1 MNHQAGLE
9 YERSFWDQGKHVVGI
24 DEAGRGPIAGPLVV
38 AGAVFDIGYANSE
51 IYDSK
56 ALSEKKRE
64 KLFSLILRE
73 ARCYKIK
80 ICTPEE
86 IDTLNIYRATQK
98 AMEEIACEINAEA
111 VLTDA
116 MPLLHCAKPTL
127 SIIKGDQKSLSI
139 AAGSIL
145 AKVVRDHI
153 MLGYDRLYPDYGF
166 ARHKGYPTKA
176 HLEAMEK
183 YGVLPFYRKSYGP
196 VARMNQMTL
205 DLD

>member
-38 AGAVFDIGYANSE
+38 AGAVFDIGYTNSE

-80 ICTPEE
+80 IVTPEE

-116 MPLLHCAKPTL
+116 MPLLHAP
-127 SIIKGDQKSLSI
+127 SRRVDHQRRSEEPVDRGRQYSGEGR
-139 AAGSIL
+139 AGSYHAGLRSLISGL
-145 AKVVRDHI
+145 
-153 MLGYDRLYPDYGF
+153 RLCQ
-166 ARHKGYPTKA
+166 A
-176 HLEAMEK
+176 
-183 YGVLPFYRKSYGP
+183 
-196 VARMNQMTL
+196 
-205 DLD
+205 

>member
-80 ICTPEE
+80 IVTPEKFYLFRDG
-86 IDTLNIYRATQK
+86 IHFSTMKNTRSTIRKKFPDCGKQTG
-98 AMEEIACEINAEA
+98 
-111 VLTDA
+111 
-116 MPLLHCAKPTL
+116 
-127 SIIKGDQKSLSI
+127 KG
-139 AAGSIL
+139 
-145 AKVVRDHI
+145 
-153 MLGYDRLYPDYGF
+153 
-166 ARHKGYPTKA
+166 
-176 HLEAMEK
+176 
-183 YGVLPFYRKSYGP
+183 
-196 VARMNQMTL
+196 
-205 DLD
+205 

>member
-1 MNHQAGLE
+1 MSHQAGLE
-9 YERSFWDQGKHVVGI
+9 YEHSFWDQGKHVVGI

-38 AGAVFDIGYANSE
+38 AGAVFDMGYANAE

-80 ICTPEE
+80 IVTAEE

-98 AMEEIACEINAEA
+98 AMEEIAREIDAEA